1 MKFKRVCEF
10 YSKIEAT
17 TKRKDMTNF
26 LVALFQE
33 TPAEDI
39 DKVIYLT
46 QGKLYPD
53 WTGRPELGIADK
65 LAIRALSMVTSLP
78 EEKIESSYKMK
89 GDLGLVA
96 EELISKKPST
106 TLDMFFTGEEEAL
119 SVGEVYNSLVK
130 IAEAS
135 GEGTISRRI
144 RILYG
149 LLSKATPI
157 EAKYLI
163 RIVTGKM
170 RLGIA
175 DMTMLDALAIA
186 FGGAHL
192 RPILERAYNITS
204 DLGYVAKVL
213 KMQGIQA
220 VKNLTISLG
229 RPIRMML
236 AQRLSSSEEIIE
248 KLGGLS
254 WGEYKLDGER
264 FQCHKQGDNVQ
275 IFSRRLENITSMY
288 PDGVEYIKTHIKAKD
303 AVVEGEAVPIN
314 PDTGEILPFQELM
327 HRRRKYDIE
336 KMMQKIGIRLYLFD
350 CLYVDGEDLTEKPF
364 IERAKRLREIVTCDD
379 KVTTVPFIL
388 TNDPHEL
395 TVFFHESLNNGCEGL
410 VIKSPRLDS
419 IYRAGARSWLWIK
432 LKESYQSKM
441 IEPVDVV
448 IVGAFYGRGRR
459 SGTYGAL
466 LAAVYNHERDVF
478 ETICK
483 VGSGFT
489 DEDLDA
495 LPKRLDQYKIDKKH
509 PRVDSKMEPDVWL
522 EPKQVIEIIGD
533 EITLSPVHTCGWG
546 VIQKDAGL
554 AIRFPRFT
562 GRWRDDKSPEDATTT
577 KEIIE
582 MYRQQLRKIEEEP
595 SP

>member
-1 MKFKRVCEF
+1 MLFKRLCEF

-17 TKRKDMTNF
+17 TKRKDMTNL
-26 LVALFQE
+26 LVALFHE
-33 TPAEDI
+33 TSPDDI

-53 WTGRPELGIADK
+53 WTGRPELGVAEK
-65 LAIRALSMVTSLP
+65 LAIRALSMAVNIP
-78 EEKIESSYKMK
+78 ENKIEALYKTK

-96 EELISKKPST
+96 EELISEKPVA
-106 TLDMFFTGEEEAL
+106 TLDTFL
-119 SVGEVYNSLVK
+119 SGGSSSLTVNEVYESLVK

-135 GEGTISRRI
+135 GEGAINRRT

-149 LLSKATPI
+149 LFSKCAPI
-157 EAKYLI
+157 EARYLM

-175 DMTMLDALAIA
+175 DMTILDALSIA
-186 FGGAHL
+186 FGGPHL
-192 RPILERAYNITS
+192 RPHLERAYNLTS

-213 KMQGIQA
+213 KSQGIEA
-220 VKNLTISLG
+220 VKKITISLG

-236 AQRLSSSEEIIE
+236 AQRMSTSEEIIE
-248 KLGGLS
+248 KMGGLC

-264 FQCHKQGDNVQ
+264 FQCHKNGDSVQ

-288 PDGVEYIKTHIKAKD
+288 PDGVEYIKSHIKARD

-336 KMMQKIGIRLYLFD
+336 KMMQRIGIRLYLFD
-350 CLYVDGEDLTEKPF
+350 CLYVDGEDLTQKPF
-364 IERAKRLREIVTCDD
+364 YERAKRLREIIVADD
-379 KVTTVPFIL
+379 KVTPVPYVL
-388 TNDPHEL
+388 TNNAHQL
-395 TVFFHESLNNGCEGL
+395 TLFFHEALNNGCEGL
-410 VIKSPRLDS
+410 VIKSPRVDS

-441 IEPVDVV
+441 VEPIDVV
-448 IVGAFYGRGRR
+448 VVGGFYGRGRR

-466 LAAVYNHERDVF
+466 LVAVYNPEKDVF

-489 DEDLDA
+489 DEDLDN
-495 LPKRLDQYKIDKKH
+495 LPKRLDSYKTSTK
-509 PRVDSKMEPDVWL
+509 PSRVVSKMEPDVWF

-533 EITLSPVHTCGWG
+533 EITLSPVHTAGWG
-546 VIQKDAGL
+546 LIQKDAGF
-554 AIRFPRFT
+554 AVRFPRFT
-562 GRWRDDKSPEDATTT
+562 GRWRDDKGPEDATTVQ
-577 KEIIE
+577 EILE
-582 MYRQQLRKIEEEP
+582 MYKQQLRKIEE
-595 SP
+595 